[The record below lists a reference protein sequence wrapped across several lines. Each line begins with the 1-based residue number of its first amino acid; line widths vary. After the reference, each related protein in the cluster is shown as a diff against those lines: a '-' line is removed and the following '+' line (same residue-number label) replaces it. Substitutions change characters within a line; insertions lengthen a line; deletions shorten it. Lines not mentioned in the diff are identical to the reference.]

1 LTNYFNDMTAVLR
14 LDAEVWPRLGQSRR
28 ALHYTVAN
36 VLSLGLI
43 YGLSVLVFGR
53 RLLDPGATFNP
64 LLIMMVGISVAFL
77 VHGGAALYIWM
88 FCRGIGGTA
97 AFFPFYL
104 HVGVAAIGFWFA
116 APAVAL
122 AQTGARGPALWLYLA
137 ASFFYALA
145 VLYPAVR
152 QAAALSNRR
161 MAIAAV
167 LTLIFVGCLLYLW
180 AF

>member
-1 LTNYFNDMTAVLR
+1 MTYFTDMMAVLR
-14 LDAEVWPRLGQSRR
+14 LDASVWTRIAPSRKV
-28 ALHYTVAN
+28 LYYTMAN

-53 RLLDPGATFNP
+53 RLLEPGATFNP
-64 LLIMMVGISVAFL
+64 LLIMMVGVSVAFL

-97 AFFPFYL
+97 AFFPFYF

-122 AQTGARGPALWLYLA
+122 VQSGVRNGPVWLYLA
-137 ASFFYALA
+137 ISLVYGFA

-152 QAAALSNRR
+152 QASRLSHVRLAGAFALTF
-161 MAIAAV
+161 V
-167 LTLIFVGCLLYLW
+167 FVGCFLYLW
-180 AF
+180 VF